1 MRVEKLV
8 PKSTRF
14 HDKFLETKKNSMI
27 KTEKP
32 LYKMRM
38 FNNVGS
44 KVVDGIKSFK
54 TYEQKENKDSNLDNL
69 IAQVENELIDM
80 NTN

>member
-1 MRVEKLV
+1 MKVEKLV

-14 HDKFLETKKNSMI
+14 HDKFLETKKNSMF

-32 LYKMRM
+32 IFKMRM

-54 TYEQKENKDSNLDNL
+54 TYEQKENKDRNLDNL
-69 IAQVENELIDM
+69 IAQVENELNDM